1 MTYARPFRWVAN
13 LPQSPTSLQPSTD
26 LPLRRRL
33 LFAWCAVPFWCA
45 FQEDMRGLHLEMI
58 RELEAQRYE
67 MRSPRDAI
75 STRCDLRCHVAPR
88 SLASWQPLL
97 ILLALVTRGRYE
109 MRSLL
114 AEEQREM
121 HSLRAENAQ
130 LRQQVAEMRG
140 PMGGLAQW
148 GMPHHAPYQ

>member
-75 STRCDLRCHVAPR
+75 SAATWLLVLWPR
-88 SLASWQPLL
+88 GNPSSFYLPW
-97 ILLALVTRGRYE
+97 
-109 MRSLL
+109 
-114 AEEQREM
+114 
-121 HSLRAENAQ
+121 
-130 LRQQVAEMRG
+130 
-140 PMGGLAQW
+140 
-148 GMPHHAPYQ
+148 